1 MLSFDLEVVQE
12 PARGM
17 WFVQD
22 NDNPEAGVLYGPV
35 EGRARADAWIDGFN
49 EAINRIEER

>member
-22 NDNPEAGVLYGPV
+22 NENPEAGVMFGPV
-35 EGRARADAWIDGFN
+35 EAKYTAMVWLDGFN
-49 EAINRIEER
+49 DAINRIEEK